1 MPSHSSMSGLQVFW
15 MLPEYWWTAFI
26 EADKTSILRPLQR
39 LVRCLRV
46 QSDFHKGYTLGRMT
60 CATMVWSRKYSWLMA
75 LEIRQ
80 TGLHSRQ
87 NLLFFLHSDIPLLHF
102 LSCRSKRKLQLSEF
116 QKENTPKNKTFI
128 VDEHRLQK
136 RQKQIDFGKNTLAY
150 GRYIDAVKRYGLSK
164 TIMVHVHHFKVSCAG
179 GGSIQFPLDHI
190 GHNDSYTKSYARMS
204 PIK

>member
-1 MPSHSSMSGLQVFW
+1 
-15 MLPEYWWTAFI
+15 
-26 EADKTSILRPLQR
+26 
-39 LVRCLRV
+39 
-46 QSDFHKGYTLGRMT
+46 
-60 CATMVWSRKYSWLMA
+60 MA

-80 TGLHSRQ
+80 TGLHARQ
-87 NLLFFLHSDIPLLHF
+87 NLQFFLHTDIPLLHF

-179 GGSIQFPLDHI
+179 VGSIQFPLDHI
-190 GHNDSYTKSYARMS
+190 GHNDSYTKSHARMS